1 MRASPP
7 SLGSAI
13 VPQKQPTLSCA
24 TLPFSLTS
32 IFNYWVLA
40 YLPRLTTLSIAGG
53 VNRLI
58 GAKTYLSSPL
68 PRPSSPPL
76 LQSESIS
83 NHRAQFVQSL
93 LDALT
98 TSPQL
103 LLYAYF

>member
-1 MRASPP
+1 MSCDSTALTETKAHPKRPPP
-7 SLGSAI
+7 S
-13 VPQKQPTLSCA
+13 
-24 TLPFSLTS
+24 S
-32 IFNYWVLA
+32 IHRDSPSSSSSSRNAPWQV
-40 YLPRLTTLSIAGG
+40 SIAGG

-76 LQSESIS
+76 LQSELIS